1 MDGMSRSKKM
11 WLQGRILFVLTMIIL
26 PFQNCSQFAAI
37 TNGNNSS
44 SSTGAGS
51 NLAEKPLATRRLSN
65 LEYLNSVEE
74 LFRHQF
80 GVHSNNP
87 DFGTFLIQNFSPVFR
102 ELPVDQ
108 PLKKM
113 ATDQVAICVSQARF
127 SAYIDIANTLARDQG
142 QSVGRLNQF
151 VGNCVVS
158 QDITSSAAD
167 QACAKGFILEFGS
180 LAFRQPPS
188 ETETAELLKNVGS
201 WKFLIARIMIH
212 PRFLMRM
219 ERSGTKIPNTNIY
232 QLTAYELE
240 ARLASV
246 FWKSL
251 PDDVGVKAAANG
263 SILTTAGYK
272 AEVNRILSSPKAEA
286 GLWSFYQQWL
296 AVSRIP
302 NDFRS
307 GDVFDGFA
315 GSFDWQH
322 MSGAN
327 VQKDGRDFLKYITWQ
342 QNGMLKDVF
351 RSTAIMTT
359 DPVVASIY
367 GVAPRA
373 NDAAPPVMDPTGH
386 YTGILTRPMIMQQAP
401 SINSEINHIL
411 RGTFLMAN
419 IIGVDLGPPANFA
432 DQETQG
438 IVIPP
443 TASTRT
449 QVTLK
454 TSLPACIG
462 CHSQINP
469 VGFAFGNF
477 DSFGRYITRELRLYK
492 TGNDPQTGLNTTAA
506 YADNQVNSQT
516 TVKLDGKNF
525 DIDGVA
531 GFVDAIFTSGK
542 IYEAFT
548 KHYLQFA
555 LGRVA
560 QTDDDNA
567 LTTAMIANL
576 KTKSIRD
583 TLEAFALNPAFA
595 RAQAPSN

>member
-1 MDGMSRSKKM
+1 MLNSKKV
-11 WLQGRILFVLTMIIL
+11 WLQSRILIILVMIIL
-26 PFQNCSQFAAI
+26 PFQNCSQFAVL

-44 SSTGAGS
+44 SSVG
-51 NLAEKPLATRRLSN
+51 NLSDPAEKPLALRRLSN
-65 LEYLNSVEE
+65 IEYRNSVEE
-74 LFRHQF
+74 LLRHQF
-80 GVHSNNP
+80 ALHYNNAQ
-87 DFGTFLIQNFSPVFR
+87 FGTDVFNYFQDTFR

-113 ATDQVAICVSQARF
+113 ATDQTAYGVSQARF
-127 SAYIDIANTLARDQG
+127 SAYVDIANVLGRDQG
-142 QSVGRLNQF
+142 QSVGRLKQF
-151 VGNCVVS
+151 IGNCVVT
-158 QDITSSAAD
+158 QDITSSDAD
-167 QACAKGFILEFGS
+167 QACAKGFITEFGS
-180 LAFRQPPS
+180 VAFRQPPS
-188 ETETAELLKNVGS
+188 ATETDELLKNVGS
-201 WKFLIARIMIH
+201 WKFLISRIMIH
-212 PRFLMRM
+212 PRFLIRM
-219 ERSGTKIPNTNIY
+219 ERSGTKIPNTNTY

-251 PDDVGVKAAANG
+251 PDDIGLKAAADG
-263 SILTTAGYK
+263 TLLTPAGYK

-286 GLWSFYQQWL
+286 GMWSFYQQWL

-302 NDFRS
+302 GDFRS

-315 GSFDWQH
+315 GTFDWQH
-322 MSGAN
+322 MTLQN
-327 VQKDGRDFLKYITWQ
+327 VLQDGRDFLKYITWQ
-342 QNGMLKDVF
+342 QNGTLKDVF
-351 RSTAIMTT
+351 RSTAIMTK

-373 NDAAPPVMDPTGH
+373 SDAAPPIMDPTGH
-386 YTGILTRPMIMQQAP
+386 YIGILTRPMIMQQAP

-443 TASTRT
+443 TSSTRT

-462 CHSQINP
+462 CHTQINP
-469 VGFAFGNF
+469 AGFAFGNF
-477 DSFGRYITRELRLYK
+477 DSFGRYTTRELRLYK
-492 TGNDPQTGLNTTAA
+492 TGNDPQTGLNTTAP
-506 YADNQVNSQT
+506 YADNAVNTQT
-516 TVKLDGKNF
+516 TVKLDGNSY
-525 DIDGVA
+525 DIDGVS

-542 IYEAFT
+542 VHEAFT
-548 KHYLQFA
+548 KHYLQFT

-560 QTDDDNA
+560 QTDDDKA